1 MIEIEKYARAAA
13 STARTPPNSPA
24 RRAALE
30 AENAARVAAEQFVK
44 GLEAERD
51 ELRKELDCAEE
62 AAVLAAN
69 GLEVRRG

>member
-13 STARTPPNSPA
+13 STARTPSNSPA

-44 GLEAERD
+44 GLEDERD
-51 ELRKELDCAEE
+51 ELRKELD
-62 AAVLAAN
+62 LNGAAN
-69 GLEVRRG
+69 PGV